1 MNRFPY
7 PTMRDHFDLRAYFVV
22 GPDDTKG
29 RPVTDVVAAALR
41 GGATFIQLRAKHADT
56 RDLTAMAEAIAAVIA
71 QAGKADT
78 VAFVIDDRVD
88 AAWQCRELGIKVD
101 GVRDLTAMAEAIA
114 AVIAQAGK
122 ADTVAFVIDD
132 RVDAAWQCRELGIK
146 VDGVHIG
153 QDDMAPGQARALL
166 GPDAIIGLSA
176 ETLPHI
182 EAANALPSG
191 TIDYI
196 GAGPLHYTATKPDAA
211 AVEADGTK
219 HALGIAGAQLL
230 CEASRYPVVVGGG
243 VHADDVPALAR
254 TAADGWFV
262 VSAIAAADDP
272 ERATRELVQAWT
284 AVRGAARHGVAASA
298 ASHPQS
304 DVAAPLQCGAA
315 MFDVEQPHGL
325 PPVLTVAGSD
335 SSGGAGIQADLKTML
350 ANGVFG
356 MSAIT
361 SLTAQNTTG
370 VRAVQNADPSILAD
384 QIDAV
389 FEDIP
394 PMAVKIG
401 MVSSA
406 ALIETIADRLTAHQA
421 RNIVLDPVMVA
432 TSGAKLID
440 DDAVAALTT
449 RLFPLATVIT
459 PNMPETEA
467 LLAQAMQERTSEDDT
482 ESARLLSEGIRTE
495 ADMETAG
502 RTITPNMPETEALL
516 AQAMQERTSED
527 DTESARL
534 LSEGIRTEADMET
547 AGRTLAK
554 HFGCAVLVKGGHGIK
569 DANDVLVE
577 PDGTATWFTSPRIDN
592 PNTHGTGCTLS
603 SAIASHLALGET
615 LPQAVR
621 SAKEYLTGAL
631 AEQLDLG
638 HGAGPMDHA
647 WRWR

>member
-7 PTMRDHFDLRAYFVV
+7 PTMRERFDLRAYFVV

-41 GGATFIQLRAKHADT
+41 GGATFVQLRAKHADA
-56 RDLTAMAEAIAAVIA
+56 RELTDMARAIANVIDS
-71 QAGKADT
+71 AGKADT
-78 VAFVIDDRVD
+78 VAFVIDDRTDV
-88 AAWQCRELGIKVD
+88 AWQCRH
-101 GVRDLTAMAEAIA
+101 
-114 AVIAQAGK
+114 
-122 ADTVAFVIDD
+122 
-132 RVDAAWQCRELGIK
+132 LGIK

-153 QDDMAPGQARALL
+153 QDDMMPEQTRAML

-176 ETLPHI
+176 ETLQHI
-182 EAANALPSG
+182 ATANALPDG
-191 TIDYI
+191 VIDYI
-196 GAGPLHYTATKPDAA
+196 GAGPLHYTATKPEAA

-219 HALGIAGAQLL
+219 HALGIAGAQSL
-230 CEASRYPVVVGGG
+230 CDASRYPVVVGGG
-243 VHADDVPALAR
+243 VHTDDIPALAR
-254 TAADGWFV
+254 TTAAGWFV

-272 ERATRELVQAWT
+272 ESATRQLISAW
-284 AVRGAARHGVAASA
+284 AAIRGEQRHGYAAA
-298 ASHPQS
+298 GI
-304 DVAAPLQCGAA
+304 AAPTASSSISFLPHWRTK
-315 MFDVEQPHGL
+315 QPHGL

-335 SSGGAGIQADLKTML
+335 SSGGAGIQADLKTMM

-370 VRAVQNADPSILAD
+370 VRDVQNAEPRVLAE

-406 ALIETIADRLTAHQA
+406 DLIETIAERLSAHQA

-440 DDAVAALTT
+440 DDAVVALTSK
-449 RLFPLATVIT
+449 LFPLATVIT

-467 LLAQAMQERTSEDDT
+467 LLEQALQERSSANDDPA
-482 ESARLLSEGIRTE
+482 ARLLSEGIRAE
-495 ADMETAG
+495 ADMETA
-502 RTITPNMPETEALL
+502 A
-516 AQAMQERTSED
+516 
-527 DTESARL
+527 
-534 LSEGIRTEADMET
+534 
-547 AGRTLAK
+547 RTLAE
-554 HFGCAVLVKGGHGIK
+554 HFGCAVLVKGGHGVK

-615 LPQAVR
+615 MPQAVR
-621 SAKEYLTGAL
+621 SAKDYLTGAL

-638 HGAGPMDHA
+638 HGSGPMDHA

>member
-7 PTMRDHFDLRAYFVV
+7 PTMRECFDLRAYFVV

-41 GGATFIQLRAKHADT
+41 GGATFVQLRAKHADA

-78 VAFVIDDRVD
+78 VAFVIDDRADV
-88 AAWQCRELGIKVD
+88 AWQCRQLGIK
-101 GVRDLTAMAEAIA
+101 I
-114 AVIAQAGK
+114 
-122 ADTVAFVIDD
+122 
-132 RVDAAWQCRELGIK
+132 
-146 VDGVHIG
+146 DGVHIG
-153 QDDMAPGQARALL
+153 QDDMMPEQARAML

-176 ETLPHI
+176 ETLQHI
-182 EAANALPSG
+182 ATANALPDG
-191 TIDYI
+191 VVDYI
-196 GAGPLHYTATKPDAA
+196 GAGPLHYTATKPEAA

-219 HALGIAGAQLL
+219 HALGIAGAQSL
-230 CEASRYPVVVGGG
+230 CDASRYPVVVGGG
-243 VHADDVPALAR
+243 VHTDDIPALAR
-254 TAADGWFV
+254 TTAAGWFV

-272 ERATRELVQAWT
+272 ESATRQLISAWT
-284 AVRGAARHGVAASA
+284 AIRGEQRHGYAAA
-298 ASHPQS
+298 GI
-304 DVAAPLQCGAA
+304 AAPTASSSIPFLPHWRTK
-315 MFDVEQPHGL
+315 QPHGL

-335 SSGGAGIQADLKTML
+335 SSGGAGIQADLKTMM

-370 VRAVQNADPSILAD
+370 VRAVQNADPAILAD

-467 LLAQAMQERTSEDDT
+467 LLAQTMQERTSEDDT
-482 ESARLLSEGIRTE
+482 ESTRLLSEGIRTE
-495 ADMETAG
+495 ADMETA
-502 RTITPNMPETEALL
+502 A
-516 AQAMQERTSED
+516 
-527 DTESARL
+527 
-534 LSEGIRTEADMET
+534 
-547 AGRTLAK
+547 RTLAE

-577 PDGTATWFTSPRIDN
+577 PDGTVTWFTSPRIDN

-621 SAKEYLTGAL
+621 SAKDYLTGAL

-638 HGAGPMDHA
+638 HGSGPMDHA

>member
-7 PTMRDHFDLRAYFVV
+7 PTMRDRFDLRAYFVV

-29 RPVTDVVAAALR
+29 RPVADVVAAALR
-41 GGATFIQLRAKHADT
+41 GGATFIQLRAKHAD
-56 RDLTAMAEAIAAVIA
+56 A
-71 QAGKADT
+71 
-78 VAFVIDDRVD
+78 
-88 AAWQCRELGIKVD
+88 RE
-101 GVRDLTAMAEAIA
+101 LTAMAEAIA

-153 QDDMAPGQARALL
+153 QDDMAPEQARALI

-254 TAADGWFV
+254 TAAAGWFV

-272 ERATRELVQAWT
+272 ERAARELVQAWI
-284 AVRGAARHGVAASA
+284 AVRGDARHGVAASA

-304 DVAAPLQCGAA
+304 DVAAPPQCGAA
-315 MFDVEQPHGL
+315 MFDVKQPHGL

-350 ANGVFG
+350 SNGVFG

-370 VRAVQNADPSILAD
+370 VRAVQNADPAILAD

-421 RNIVLDPVMVA
+421 QNIVLDPVMVA

-502 RTITPNMPETEALL
+502 RT
-516 AQAMQERTSED
+516 
-527 DTESARL
+527 
-534 LSEGIRTEADMET
+534 
-547 AGRTLAK
+547 LAK

-577 PDGTATWFTSPRIDN
+577 PDGTVTWFTSPRIDN

>member
-1 MNRFPY
+1 MNRSPY
-7 PTMRDHFDLRAYFVV
+7 PTMRDRFDLRAYFVV

-29 RPVTDVVAAALR
+29 RPVADVVAAALR
-41 GGATFIQLRAKHADT
+41 GGATFIQLRAKHADA
-56 RDLTAMAEAIAAVIA
+56 RDLTAMAEAIADVIA

-88 AAWQCRELGIKVD
+88 V
-101 GVRDLTAMAEAIA
+101 
-114 AVIAQAGK
+114 
-122 ADTVAFVIDD
+122 
-132 RVDAAWQCRELGIK
+132 AWQCRELGIK

-502 RTITPNMPETEALL
+502 RT
-516 AQAMQERTSED
+516 
-527 DTESARL
+527 
-534 LSEGIRTEADMET
+534 
-547 AGRTLAK
+547 LAK

-577 PDGTATWFTSPRIDN
+577 PDGTVTWFTSPRIDN

>member
-7 PTMRDHFDLRAYFVV
+7 PTMRECFDLRAYFVV

-41 GGATFIQLRAKHADT
+41 GGATFVQLRAKHADA
-56 RDLTAMAEAIAAVIA
+56 RELTDMARAIANVIDS
-71 QAGKADT
+71 AGKADT
-78 VAFVIDDRVD
+78 VAFVIDDRTDV
-88 AAWQCRELGIKVD
+88 AWQCRQLGIK
-101 GVRDLTAMAEAIA
+101 I
-114 AVIAQAGK
+114 
-122 ADTVAFVIDD
+122 
-132 RVDAAWQCRELGIK
+132 
-146 VDGVHIG
+146 DGVHIG
-153 QDDMAPGQARALL
+153 QDDMMPEQARAML

-176 ETLPHI
+176 ETLQHI
-182 EAANALPSG
+182 ATANALSDG
-191 TIDYI
+191 VVDYI
-196 GAGPLHYTATKPDAA
+196 GAGPLHYTATKPEAA

-219 HALGIAGAQLL
+219 HALGIAGAQSL
-230 CEASRYPVVVGGG
+230 CDASRYPVVVGGG
-243 VHADDVPALAR
+243 VHTDDIPALAR
-254 TAADGWFV
+254 TTAAGWFV

-272 ERATRELVQAWT
+272 ESATRQLISAWT
-284 AVRGAARHGVAASA
+284 AIRGEQRHGYAAA
-298 ASHPQS
+298 GI
-304 DVAAPLQCGAA
+304 AAPTASSSIPFLPHWRTK
-315 MFDVEQPHGL
+315 QPHGL

-335 SSGGAGIQADLKTML
+335 SSGGAGIQADLKTMM

-370 VRAVQNADPSILAD
+370 VCDVQNAEPRVLAE
-384 QIDAV
+384 QVDAV

-406 ALIETIADRLTAHQA
+406 DLIETIAERLSAHQA

-440 DDAVAALTT
+440 DDAVAALTSK
-449 RLFPLATVIT
+449 LFPLATVIT

-467 LLAQAMQERTSEDDT
+467 LLEQALQERSSADDAPA
-482 ESARLLSEGIRTE
+482 ARLLSAGIRTE
-495 ADMETAG
+495 ADME
-502 RTITPNMPETEALL
+502 M
-516 AQAMQERTSED
+516 
-527 DTESARL
+527 
-534 LSEGIRTEADMET
+534 
-547 AGRTLAK
+547 AGRTLAE
-554 HFGCAVLVKGGHGIK
+554 HFGCAVLVKGGHGVK

-621 SAKEYLTGAL
+621 SAKDYLTGAL

-638 HGAGPMDHA
+638 RGSGPMDHA

>member
-56 RDLTAMAEAIAAVIA
+56 
-71 QAGKADT
+71 
-78 VAFVIDDRVD
+78 
-88 AAWQCRELGIKVD
+88 
-101 GVRDLTAMAEAIA
+101 RDLTAMAEAIA

-502 RTITPNMPETEALL
+502 RT
-516 AQAMQERTSED
+516 
-527 DTESARL
+527 
-534 LSEGIRTEADMET
+534 
-547 AGRTLAK
+547 LAK

-577 PDGTATWFTSPRIDN
+577 PDGTVTWFTSPRIDN

-638 HGAGPMDHA
+638 HGAGLMDHA

>member
-7 PTMRDHFDLRAYFVV
+7 PTMRDRFDLRAYFVV

-29 RPVTDVVAAALR
+29 RPVADVVAAALR
-41 GGATFIQLRAKHADT
+41 GGATFIQLRAKHAD
-56 RDLTAMAEAIAAVIA
+56 A
-71 QAGKADT
+71 
-78 VAFVIDDRVD
+78 
-88 AAWQCRELGIKVD
+88 
-101 GVRDLTAMAEAIA
+101 RDLTAMAEAIA

-153 QDDMAPGQARALL
+153 QDDMAPEQARALL

-191 TIDYI
+191 AIDYI

-272 ERATRELVQAWT
+272 ERATRELLQAWI
-284 AVRGAARHGVAASA
+284 AVRGDARHGVAASA
-298 ASHPQS
+298 ASHLQS
-304 DVAAPLQCGAA
+304 DAAAPPQCGAA
-315 MFDVEQPHGL
+315 MFDVKQPHGL

-467 LLAQAMQERTSEDDT
+467 LLEQALQERSSANDDPA
-482 ESARLLSEGIRTE
+482 ARLLSEGIRAE
-495 ADMETAG
+495 ADMETA
-502 RTITPNMPETEALL
+502 A
-516 AQAMQERTSED
+516 
-527 DTESARL
+527 
-534 LSEGIRTEADMET
+534 
-547 AGRTLAK
+547 RTLAE
-554 HFGCAVLVKGGHGIK
+554 HFGCAVLVKGGHGVK

-621 SAKEYLTGAL
+621 SAKDYLTGAL

-638 HGAGPMDHA
+638 HGSGPMDHA
-647 WRWR
+647 WRWH

>member
-7 PTMRDHFDLRAYFVV
+7 PTMRECFDLRAYFVV

-41 GGATFIQLRAKHADT
+41 GGATFVQLRAKHADA
-56 RDLTAMAEAIAAVIA
+56 RELTDMARAIANVIDS
-71 QAGKADT
+71 AGKADT
-78 VAFVIDDRVD
+78 VAFVIDDRTDV
-88 AAWQCRELGIKVD
+88 AWQCRQLGIK
-101 GVRDLTAMAEAIA
+101 I
-114 AVIAQAGK
+114 
-122 ADTVAFVIDD
+122 
-132 RVDAAWQCRELGIK
+132 
-146 VDGVHIG
+146 DGVHIG
-153 QDDMAPGQARALL
+153 QDDMMPEQARAML

-176 ETLPHI
+176 ETLQHI
-182 EAANALPSG
+182 ATANALPDG
-191 TIDYI
+191 VVDYI
-196 GAGPLHYTATKPDAA
+196 GAGPLHYTATKPEAA

-219 HALGIAGAQLL
+219 HALGIAGAQSL
-230 CEASRYPVVVGGG
+230 CDASRYPVVVGGG
-243 VHADDVPALAR
+243 VHTDDIPALAR
-254 TAADGWFV
+254 TTAAGWFV

-272 ERATRELVQAWT
+272 ESATRQLISAWT
-284 AVRGAARHGVAASA
+284 AIRGEQRHGYAAA
-298 ASHPQS
+298 GI
-304 DVAAPLQCGAA
+304 AAPTVSSSIPFLPHWRTK
-315 MFDVEQPHGL
+315 QPHGL

-335 SSGGAGIQADLKTML
+335 SSGGAGIQADLKTMM

-370 VRAVQNADPSILAD
+370 VRDVQNAEPRVLAE
-384 QIDAV
+384 QVDAV

-406 ALIETIADRLTAHQA
+406 DLIETIAERLSAHQA

-440 DDAVAALTT
+440 DDAVAALTSK
-449 RLFPLATVIT
+449 LFPLATVIT

-467 LLAQAMQERTSEDDT
+467 LLEQALQECSSADDAPA
-482 ESARLLSEGIRTE
+482 ARLLSAGIRTE
-495 ADMETAG
+495 ADME
-502 RTITPNMPETEALL
+502 M
-516 AQAMQERTSED
+516 
-527 DTESARL
+527 
-534 LSEGIRTEADMET
+534 
-547 AGRTLAK
+547 AGRTLAE
-554 HFGCAVLVKGGHGIK
+554 HFGCAVLVKGGHGVK

-621 SAKEYLTGAL
+621 SAKDYLTGAL

-638 HGAGPMDHA
+638 RGSGPMDHA

>member
-1 MNRFPY
+1 MNRSPY
-7 PTMRDHFDLRAYFVV
+7 PTMRDRFDLRAYFVV

-29 RPVTDVVAAALR
+29 RPVADVVATALR
-41 GGATFIQLRAKHADT
+41 GGATFIQLRAKHAD
-56 RDLTAMAEAIAAVIA
+56 A
-71 QAGKADT
+71 
-78 VAFVIDDRVD
+78 
-88 AAWQCRELGIKVD
+88 
-101 GVRDLTAMAEAIA
+101 RDLTAMAEAIA

-315 MFDVEQPHGL
+315 MFDVKQPHGL

-335 SSGGAGIQADLKTML
+335 SSGGAGIQADLKTMM

-370 VRAVQNADPSILAD
+370 VRAVQNADPAILAD

-401 MVSSA
+401 MVSSV

-502 RTITPNMPETEALL
+502 RT
-516 AQAMQERTSED
+516 
-527 DTESARL
+527 
-534 LSEGIRTEADMET
+534 
-547 AGRTLAK
+547 LAK

-577 PDGTATWFTSPRIDN
+577 PDGTATWFASPRIDN

>member
-7 PTMRDHFDLRAYFVV
+7 PTMRECFDLRAYFVV

-41 GGATFIQLRAKHADT
+41 GGATFVQLRAKHADA
-56 RDLTAMAEAIAAVIA
+56 RELTDMARAIANVIDS
-71 QAGKADT
+71 AGKADT
-78 VAFVIDDRVD
+78 VAFVIDDRTDV
-88 AAWQCRELGIKVD
+88 AWQCRQLGIK
-101 GVRDLTAMAEAIA
+101 I
-114 AVIAQAGK
+114 
-122 ADTVAFVIDD
+122 
-132 RVDAAWQCRELGIK
+132 
-146 VDGVHIG
+146 DGVHIG
-153 QDDMAPGQARALL
+153 QDDMMPEQARAML

-176 ETLPHI
+176 ETLQHI
-182 EAANALPSG
+182 ATANALPDG
-191 TIDYI
+191 VVDYI
-196 GAGPLHYTATKPDAA
+196 GAGPLHYTATKPEAA

-219 HALGIAGAQLL
+219 HALGIAGAQSL
-230 CEASRYPVVVGGG
+230 CDASRYPVVVGGG
-243 VHADDVPALAR
+243 VHTDDIPALAR
-254 TAADGWFV
+254 TTAAGWFV

-272 ERATRELVQAWT
+272 ESATRQLISAWT
-284 AVRGAARHGVAASA
+284 AIRGEQRHGYAAA
-298 ASHPQS
+298 GI
-304 DVAAPLQCGAA
+304 AAPTASSSIPFLPHWRTK
-315 MFDVEQPHGL
+315 QPHGL

-335 SSGGAGIQADLKTML
+335 SSGGAGIQADLKTMM

-370 VRAVQNADPSILAD
+370 VRAVQNADPAILAD

-401 MVSSA
+401 MVSSV

-449 RLFPLATVIT
+449 RLFPLATIIT

-467 LLAQAMQERTSEDDT
+467 LLAQTMQERTSEDDT
-482 ESARLLSEGIRTE
+482 ESTRLLSEGIRTE
-495 ADMETAG
+495 ADMETA
-502 RTITPNMPETEALL
+502 A
-516 AQAMQERTSED
+516 
-527 DTESARL
+527 
-534 LSEGIRTEADMET
+534 
-547 AGRTLAK
+547 RTLAE

-577 PDGTATWFTSPRIDN
+577 PDGTVTWFTSPRIDN

-621 SAKEYLTGAL
+621 SAKDYLTGAL

-638 HGAGPMDHA
+638 HGSGPMDHA

>member
-7 PTMRDHFDLRAYFVV
+7 PTMRECFDLRAYFVV

-41 GGATFIQLRAKHADT
+41 GGATFVQLRAKHADA
-56 RDLTAMAEAIAAVIA
+56 RELTDMARAIANVIDS
-71 QAGKADT
+71 AGKADT
-78 VAFVIDDRVD
+78 VAFVIDDRTDV
-88 AAWQCRELGIKVD
+88 AWQCRQLGIK
-101 GVRDLTAMAEAIA
+101 I
-114 AVIAQAGK
+114 
-122 ADTVAFVIDD
+122 
-132 RVDAAWQCRELGIK
+132 
-146 VDGVHIG
+146 DGVHIG
-153 QDDMAPGQARALL
+153 QDDMMPEQARAML

-176 ETLPHI
+176 ETLQHI
-182 EAANALPSG
+182 ATANALPDG
-191 TIDYI
+191 VVDYI
-196 GAGPLHYTATKPDAA
+196 GAGPLHYTATKPEAA

-219 HALGIAGAQLL
+219 HALGIAGAQSL
-230 CEASRYPVVVGGG
+230 CDASRYPVVVGGG
-243 VHADDVPALAR
+243 VHTDDIPALAR
-254 TAADGWFV
+254 TTAAGWFV

-272 ERATRELVQAWT
+272 ESATRQLISAWT
-284 AVRGAARHGVAASA
+284 AIRGEQRHGYAAA
-298 ASHPQS
+298 GI
-304 DVAAPLQCGAA
+304 AAPTASSSIPFLPHWRTK
-315 MFDVEQPHGL
+315 QPHGL

-335 SSGGAGIQADLKTML
+335 SSGGAGIQADLKTMM

-370 VRAVQNADPSILAD
+370 VRDVQNAEPRVLAE
-384 QIDAV
+384 QVDAV

-394 PMAVKIG
+394 PMAVKVG

-406 ALIETIADRLTAHQA
+406 DLIETIAERLSAHQA

-440 DDAVAALTT
+440 DDAVAALTSK
-449 RLFPLATVIT
+449 LFPLATVIT

-467 LLAQAMQERTSEDDT
+467 LLEQALQERSSADDAPA
-482 ESARLLSEGIRTE
+482 ARLLSAGTRTE
-495 ADMETAG
+495 ADME
-502 RTITPNMPETEALL
+502 M
-516 AQAMQERTSED
+516 
-527 DTESARL
+527 
-534 LSEGIRTEADMET
+534 
-547 AGRTLAK
+547 AGRTLAE
-554 HFGCAVLVKGGHGIK
+554 HFGCAVLVKGGHGVK

-615 LPQAVR
+615 MPQAVR
-621 SAKEYLTGAL
+621 SAKDYLTGAL

-638 HGAGPMDHA
+638 HGSGPMDHA

>member
-7 PTMRDHFDLRAYFVV
+7 PTMRDRFDLRAYFVV

-29 RPVTDVVAAALR
+29 RPVADVVAAALR
-41 GGATFIQLRAKHADT
+41 GGATFIQLRAKHADA
-56 RDLTAMAEAIAAVIA
+56 RDLTAMAES
-71 QAGKADT
+71 
-78 VAFVIDDRVD
+78 
-88 AAWQCRELGIKVD
+88 
-101 GVRDLTAMAEAIA
+101 IA

-153 QDDMAPGQARALL
+153 QDDMAPEQARALL
-166 GPDAIIGLSA
+166 GPDAVIGLSA

-254 TAADGWFV
+254 AAADGWFV

-315 MFDVEQPHGL
+315 MSDVKQPHGL

-370 VRAVQNADPSILAD
+370 VRAVQNADPEILAD

-421 RNIVLDPVMVA
+421 QNIVLDPVMVA

-502 RTITPNMPETEALL
+502 RT
-516 AQAMQERTSED
+516 
-527 DTESARL
+527 
-534 LSEGIRTEADMET
+534 
-547 AGRTLAK
+547 LAK

-577 PDGTATWFTSPRIDN
+577 PDGTAAWFTSPRIDN

-615 LPQAVR
+615 MPQAVR
-621 SAKEYLTGAL
+621 SAKDYLTGAL

-638 HGAGPMDHA
+638 HGSGPMDHA

>member
-7 PTMRDHFDLRAYFVV
+7 PTMRDRFDLRAYFVV

-29 RPVTDVVAAALR
+29 RPVADVVAAALR
-41 GGATFIQLRAKHADT
+41 GGATFIQLRAKHAD
-56 RDLTAMAEAIAAVIA
+56 A
-71 QAGKADT
+71 
-78 VAFVIDDRVD
+78 
-88 AAWQCRELGIKVD
+88 RE
-101 GVRDLTAMAEAIA
+101 LTAMAEAIA

-153 QDDMAPGQARALL
+153 QDDMAPEQARALL

-254 TAADGWFV
+254 TAAAGWFV

-272 ERATRELVQAWT
+272 ERATRELLQAWT
-284 AVRGAARHGVAASA
+284 AVRGDARHGVATSA

-304 DVAAPLQCGAA
+304 DVAAPPQCGAA
-315 MFDVEQPHGL
+315 MFDVKQPHGL

-335 SSGGAGIQADLKTML
+335 SSGGAGIQADLKTMM

-370 VRAVQNADPSILAD
+370 VRAVQNADPAILAD

-467 LLAQAMQERTSEDDT
+467 LLAQA
-482 ESARLLSEGIRTE
+482 LSEQTGADHVPDAGADDVAAASSALTDDATSHGIHTE
-495 ADMETAG
+495 EDMEA
-502 RTITPNMPETEALL
+502 
-516 AQAMQERTSED
+516 
-527 DTESARL
+527 
-534 LSEGIRTEADMET
+534 
-547 AGRTLAK
+547 AGRTLAE
-554 HFGCAVLVKGGHGIK
+554 HFRCAVLVKGGHGIK

-577 PDGTATWFTSPRIDN
+577 PDGTVTWFTSPRIDN

-621 SAKEYLTGAL
+621 SAKDYLTGAL

-638 HGAGPMDHA
+638 HGSGPMDHA

>member
-7 PTMRDHFDLRAYFVV
+7 PTMRDRFDLRAYFVV

-29 RPVTDVVAAALR
+29 RPVADVVAAALR
-41 GGATFIQLRAKHADT
+41 GGATFIQLRAKHAD
-56 RDLTAMAEAIAAVIA
+56 A
-71 QAGKADT
+71 
-78 VAFVIDDRVD
+78 
-88 AAWQCRELGIKVD
+88 RE
-101 GVRDLTAMAEAIA
+101 LTAMAEAIA

-153 QDDMAPGQARALL
+153 QDDMMPEQARALL

-182 EAANALPSG
+182 KTANALPDG

-272 ERATRELVQAWT
+272 ERATRELLQAWI
-284 AVRGAARHGVAASA
+284 AVRGDARHGVAASA
-298 ASHPQS
+298 ASHLQS
-304 DVAAPLQCGAA
+304 DAAAPPQCGAA
-315 MFDVEQPHGL
+315 MFDVKQPHGL

-467 LLAQAMQERTSEDDT
+467 LLEQALQERSSANDDPA
-482 ESARLLSEGIRTE
+482 ARLLSEGIRAE
-495 ADMETAG
+495 ADMETA
-502 RTITPNMPETEALL
+502 A
-516 AQAMQERTSED
+516 
-527 DTESARL
+527 
-534 LSEGIRTEADMET
+534 
-547 AGRTLAK
+547 RTLAE
-554 HFGCAVLVKGGHGIK
+554 HFGCAVLVKGGHGVK

-621 SAKEYLTGAL
+621 SAKDYLTGAL

-638 HGAGPMDHA
+638 HGSGPMDHA

>member
-7 PTMRDHFDLRAYFVV
+7 PTMRECFDLRAYFVV

-41 GGATFIQLRAKHADT
+41 GGATFVQLRAKHADA
-56 RDLTAMAEAIAAVIA
+56 RELTDMARAIANVIDS
-71 QAGKADT
+71 AGKADT
-78 VAFVIDDRVD
+78 VAFVIDDRADV
-88 AAWQCRELGIKVD
+88 AWQCRQLGIK
-101 GVRDLTAMAEAIA
+101 I
-114 AVIAQAGK
+114 
-122 ADTVAFVIDD
+122 
-132 RVDAAWQCRELGIK
+132 
-146 VDGVHIG
+146 DGVHIG
-153 QDDMAPGQARALL
+153 QDDMMPEQARAML

-176 ETLPHI
+176 ETLQHI
-182 EAANALPSG
+182 ATANALPDG
-191 TIDYI
+191 VVDYI
-196 GAGPLHYTATKPDAA
+196 GAGPLHYTATKPEAA

-219 HALGIAGAQLL
+219 HALGIAGAQSL
-230 CEASRYPVVVGGG
+230 CDASRYPVVVGGG
-243 VHADDVPALAR
+243 VHTDDIPALAR
-254 TAADGWFV
+254 TTAAGWFV

-272 ERATRELVQAWT
+272 ESATRQLISAW
-284 AVRGAARHGVAASA
+284 AAIRGEQRHGYAAA
-298 ASHPQS
+298 GI
-304 DVAAPLQCGAA
+304 AAPTASSSIPFLPHWRTK
-315 MFDVEQPHGL
+315 QPHGL

-335 SSGGAGIQADLKTML
+335 SSGGAGIQADLKTMM

-370 VRAVQNADPSILAD
+370 VRDVQNTEPRVLAE

-406 ALIETIADRLTAHQA
+406 DLIETIAERLSAHQA

-440 DDAVAALTT
+440 DDAVVALTSK
-449 RLFPLATVIT
+449 LFPLATVIT

-467 LLAQAMQERTSEDDT
+467 LLEQALQERSSANDDPA
-482 ESARLLSEGIRTE
+482 ARLLSEGIRAE
-495 ADMETAG
+495 ADMETA
-502 RTITPNMPETEALL
+502 A
-516 AQAMQERTSED
+516 
-527 DTESARL
+527 
-534 LSEGIRTEADMET
+534 
-547 AGRTLAK
+547 RTLAE
-554 HFGCAVLVKGGHGIK
+554 HFGCAVLVKGGHGVK

-577 PDGTATWFTSPRIDN
+577 PDGAVTWFTSPRIDN

-621 SAKEYLTGAL
+621 SAKDYLTGAL

>member
-1 MNRFPY
+1 MNRSPY
-7 PTMRDHFDLRAYFVV
+7 PTMRDRFDLRAYFVV
-22 GPDDTKG
+22 GPDDTEG
-29 RPVTDVVAAALR
+29 RPVADVVAAALR
-41 GGATFIQLRAKHADT
+41 GGATFIQLRAKHADA
-56 RDLTAMAEAIAAVIA
+56 RELTAMAEAIAAVIA

-78 VAFVIDDRVD
+78 VAFI
-88 AAWQCRELGIKVD
+88 
-101 GVRDLTAMAEAIA
+101 
-114 AVIAQAGK
+114 
-122 ADTVAFVIDD
+122 IDD

-182 EAANALPSG
+182 EAANALPSS

-243 VHADDVPALAR
+243 VHADDVPTLAR
-254 TAADGWFV
+254 TAAAGWFV

-370 VRAVQNADPSILAD
+370 VRAVQNADPSILSD

-440 DDAVAALTT
+440 DDAVAVLTT
-449 RLFPLATVIT
+449 RLFPLATV
-459 PNMPETEA
+459 
-467 LLAQAMQERTSEDDT
+467 
-482 ESARLLSEGIRTE
+482 
-495 ADMETAG
+495 
-502 RTITPNMPETEALL
+502 ITPNMPETEALL

>member
-1 MNRFPY
+1 M
-7 PTMRDHFDLRAYFVV
+7 
-22 GPDDTKG
+22 
-29 RPVTDVVAAALR
+29 
-41 GGATFIQLRAKHADT
+41 
-56 RDLTAMAEAIAAVIA
+56 
-71 QAGKADT
+71 
-78 VAFVIDDRVD
+78 
-88 AAWQCRELGIKVD
+88 
-101 GVRDLTAMAEAIA
+101 
-114 AVIAQAGK
+114 
-122 ADTVAFVIDD
+122 
-132 RVDAAWQCRELGIK
+132 
-146 VDGVHIG
+146 HIG

-304 DVAAPLQCGAA
+304 DVAAPPQCGAA
-315 MFDVEQPHGL
+315 MFDVKQPHGL

-370 VRAVQNADPSILAD
+370 VRAVQNADPAILAD

-401 MVSSA
+401 MVSSV

-502 RTITPNMPETEALL
+502 RT
-516 AQAMQERTSED
+516 
-527 DTESARL
+527 
-534 LSEGIRTEADMET
+534 
-547 AGRTLAK
+547 LAK

-577 PDGTATWFTSPRIDN
+577 PDGTATWFASPRIDN

>member
-1 MNRFPY
+1 MNRSPY
-7 PTMRDHFDLRAYFVV
+7 PTMRDRFDLRAYFVV

-29 RPVTDVVAAALR
+29 RPVADVVATALR
-41 GGATFIQLRAKHADT
+41 GGATFIQLRAKHAD
-56 RDLTAMAEAIAAVIA
+56 A
-71 QAGKADT
+71 
-78 VAFVIDDRVD
+78 
-88 AAWQCRELGIKVD
+88 
-101 GVRDLTAMAEAIA
+101 RDLTAMAEAIA

-166 GPDAIIGLSA
+166 GPDAVIGLSA

-304 DVAAPLQCGAA
+304 DVAAPPQCGAA

-502 RTITPNMPETEALL
+502 RT
-516 AQAMQERTSED
+516 
-527 DTESARL
+527 
-534 LSEGIRTEADMET
+534 
-547 AGRTLAK
+547 LAK

>member
-1 MNRFPY
+1 MNRSPY
-7 PTMRDHFDLRAYFVV
+7 PTMRDRFDLRAYFVV

-29 RPVTDVVAAALR
+29 RPVADVVAAALR
-41 GGATFIQLRAKHADT
+41 GGATFIQLRAKHADA

-88 AAWQCRELGIKVD
+88 V
-101 GVRDLTAMAEAIA
+101 
-114 AVIAQAGK
+114 
-122 ADTVAFVIDD
+122 
-132 RVDAAWQCRELGIK
+132 AWQCRELGIK

-153 QDDMAPGQARALL
+153 QDDMAPEQARALL

-243 VHADDVPALAR
+243 AHADDVPALAR

-502 RTITPNMPETEALL
+502 RT
-516 AQAMQERTSED
+516 
-527 DTESARL
+527 
-534 LSEGIRTEADMET
+534 
-547 AGRTLAK
+547 LAK

>member
-7 PTMRDHFDLRAYFVV
+7 PTMRDRFDLRAYFVV

-29 RPVTDVVAAALR
+29 RPVADVVAAALR
-41 GGATFIQLRAKHADT
+41 GGATFIQLRAKHAD
-56 RDLTAMAEAIAAVIA
+56 A
-71 QAGKADT
+71 
-78 VAFVIDDRVD
+78 
-88 AAWQCRELGIKVD
+88 
-101 GVRDLTAMAEAIA
+101 RDLTAMAEAIA

-153 QDDMAPGQARALL
+153 QDDMAPEQARALL

-176 ETLPHI
+176 EILPHI
-182 EAANALPSG
+182 KTANALPDG

-272 ERATRELVQAWT
+272 ERATRELLQAWI
-284 AVRGAARHGVAASA
+284 AVRGDARHGVAASA
-298 ASHPQS
+298 ASHLQS
-304 DVAAPLQCGAA
+304 DAAAPPQCGAA
-315 MFDVEQPHGL
+315 MFDVKQPHGL

-467 LLAQAMQERTSEDDT
+467 LLEQALQERSSANDDPA
-482 ESARLLSEGIRTE
+482 ARLLSEGIRAE
-495 ADMETAG
+495 ADMETA
-502 RTITPNMPETEALL
+502 A
-516 AQAMQERTSED
+516 
-527 DTESARL
+527 
-534 LSEGIRTEADMET
+534 
-547 AGRTLAK
+547 RTLAE
-554 HFGCAVLVKGGHGIK
+554 HFGCAVLVKGGHGVK

-621 SAKEYLTGAL
+621 SAKDYLTGAL

-638 HGAGPMDHA
+638 HGSGPMDHA
-647 WRWR
+647 WRWH

>member
-7 PTMRDHFDLRAYFVV
+7 PTMRECFDLRAYFVV

-41 GGATFIQLRAKHADT
+41 GGATFVQLRAKHADA
-56 RDLTAMAEAIAAVIA
+56 RELTDMARAIANVIDS
-71 QAGKADT
+71 AGKADT
-78 VAFVIDDRVD
+78 VAFVIDDRTDV
-88 AAWQCRELGIKVD
+88 AWQCRH
-101 GVRDLTAMAEAIA
+101 
-114 AVIAQAGK
+114 
-122 ADTVAFVIDD
+122 
-132 RVDAAWQCRELGIK
+132 LGIK

-153 QDDMAPGQARALL
+153 QDDMMPEQTRAML

-176 ETLPHI
+176 ETLQHI
-182 EAANALPSG
+182 ATANALPDG
-191 TIDYI
+191 VIDYI
-196 GAGPLHYTATKPDAA
+196 GAGPLHYTATKPEAA

-219 HALGIAGAQLL
+219 HALGIAGAQSL
-230 CEASRYPVVVGGG
+230 CDASRYPVVVGGG
-243 VHADDVPALAR
+243 VHTDDIPALAR
-254 TAADGWFV
+254 TTAAGWFV

-272 ERATRELVQAWT
+272 ESATRQLISVWA
-284 AVRGAARHGVAASA
+284 AIRGEQRHGYAAA
-298 ASHPQS
+298 GI
-304 DVAAPLQCGAA
+304 AAPTASSSIPFLPHWRTK
-315 MFDVEQPHGL
+315 QPHGL

-335 SSGGAGIQADLKTML
+335 SSGGAGIQADLKTMM

-370 VRAVQNADPSILAD
+370 VRAVQNADPAILAD

-440 DDAVAALTT
+440 DDAVVALTSK
-449 RLFPLATVIT
+449 LFPLATVIT

-467 LLAQAMQERTSEDDT
+467 LLEQALQERSSANDDPA
-482 ESARLLSEGIRTE
+482 ARLLSEGIRAE
-495 ADMETAG
+495 ADMETA
-502 RTITPNMPETEALL
+502 A
-516 AQAMQERTSED
+516 
-527 DTESARL
+527 
-534 LSEGIRTEADMET
+534 
-547 AGRTLAK
+547 RTLAE
-554 HFGCAVLVKGGHGIK
+554 HFGCAVLVKGGHGVK

-603 SAIASHLALGET
+603 SAIASYLALGET

-621 SAKEYLTGAL
+621 SAKDYLTGAL
-631 AEQLDLG
+631 TEQLDLG
-638 HGAGPMDHA
+638 HGSGPMDHA

>member
-7 PTMRDHFDLRAYFVV
+7 PTMRDRFDLRAYFVV

-29 RPVTDVVAAALR
+29 RPVADVVAAALR
-41 GGATFIQLRAKHADT
+41 GGATFIQLRAKHAD
-56 RDLTAMAEAIAAVIA
+56 A
-71 QAGKADT
+71 
-78 VAFVIDDRVD
+78 
-88 AAWQCRELGIKVD
+88 RE
-101 GVRDLTAMAEAIA
+101 LTAMAEAIA

-153 QDDMAPGQARALL
+153 QDDMAPEQARALL

-254 TAADGWFV
+254 TAAAGWFV

-272 ERATRELVQAWT
+272 ERATRELLQAWT
-284 AVRGAARHGVAASA
+284 AVRGDTRHGVATSA

-304 DVAAPLQCGAA
+304 DVAAPPQCGAA
-315 MFDVEQPHGL
+315 MFDVKQPHGL

-350 ANGVFG
+350 SNGVFG

-370 VRAVQNADPSILAD
+370 VRAVQNADPAILAD

-440 DDAVAALTT
+440 DDAVAALTSK
-449 RLFPLATVIT
+449 LFPLATVIT

-467 LLAQAMQERTSEDDT
+467 LLEQALQERSSANDAPA
-482 ESARLLSEGIRTE
+482 ARLLSEGIRAE
-495 ADMETAG
+495 ADMETA
-502 RTITPNMPETEALL
+502 A
-516 AQAMQERTSED
+516 
-527 DTESARL
+527 
-534 LSEGIRTEADMET
+534 
-547 AGRTLAK
+547 RTLAE
-554 HFGCAVLVKGGHGIK
+554 HFGCAVLVKGGHGVK

-577 PDGTATWFTSPRIDN
+577 PDGAVTWFTSPRIDN

>member
-7 PTMRDHFDLRAYFVV
+7 PTMRDRFDLRAYFVV

-29 RPVTDVVAAALR
+29 RPVADVVAAALR
-41 GGATFIQLRAKHADT
+41 GGATFIQLRAKHAD
-56 RDLTAMAEAIAAVIA
+56 A
-71 QAGKADT
+71 
-78 VAFVIDDRVD
+78 
-88 AAWQCRELGIKVD
+88 
-101 GVRDLTAMAEAIA
+101 RDLTAMAEAIA

-153 QDDMAPGQARALL
+153 QDDMMPEQARAML

-176 ETLPHI
+176 EILPHI
-182 EAANALPSG
+182 KTANALPDG

-196 GAGPLHYTATKPDAA
+196 GAGPLHYTATTPDAA

-272 ERATRELVQAWT
+272 ERATRELLQAWI
-284 AVRGAARHGVAASA
+284 AVRGDARHGVAASA
-298 ASHPQS
+298 ASHLQS
-304 DVAAPLQCGAA
+304 DAAAPPQCGAA
-315 MFDVEQPHGL
+315 MFDVKQPHGL

-370 VRAVQNADPSILAD
+370 VRAVQNADPAILAD

-467 LLAQAMQERTSEDDT
+467 LLAQVMQDRTSEDDT

-495 ADMETAG
+495 ADMETA
-502 RTITPNMPETEALL
+502 A
-516 AQAMQERTSED
+516 
-527 DTESARL
+527 
-534 LSEGIRTEADMET
+534 
-547 AGRTLAK
+547 RTLAE

-638 HGAGPMDHA
+638 HGAGPMDHT

>member
-7 PTMRDHFDLRAYFVV
+7 PTMRDRFDLRAYFVV

-29 RPVTDVVAAALR
+29 RPVTDVVAAALH
-41 GGATFIQLRAKHADT
+41 GGATFIQLRAKHAD
-56 RDLTAMAEAIAAVIA
+56 A
-71 QAGKADT
+71 
-78 VAFVIDDRVD
+78 
-88 AAWQCRELGIKVD
+88 
-101 GVRDLTAMAEAIA
+101 RDLTAMAEAIA

-153 QDDMAPGQARALL
+153 QDDMAPEQARALL

-176 ETLPHI
+176 EILPHI
-182 EAANALPSG
+182 KTANALPDG

-196 GAGPLHYTATKPDAA
+196 GAGPLHYTATKPEAA

-219 HALGIAGAQLL
+219 HALGIAGAQSL
-230 CEASRYPVVVGGG
+230 CDASRYPVVVGGG
-243 VHADDVPALAR
+243 VHTDDIPALAR
-254 TAADGWFV
+254 TTAAGWFV

-272 ERATRELVQAWT
+272 ESATRQLISAW
-284 AVRGAARHGVAASA
+284 AAIRGEQRHGYAAA
-298 ASHPQS
+298 GI
-304 DVAAPLQCGAA
+304 AAPTASSSISFLPHWRTK
-315 MFDVEQPHGL
+315 QPHGL

-335 SSGGAGIQADLKTML
+335 SSGGAGIQADLKTMM

-370 VRAVQNADPSILAD
+370 VRDVQNAEPRVLAE

-406 ALIETIADRLTAHQA
+406 DLIETIAERLSAHQA

-440 DDAVAALTT
+440 DDAVVALTSK
-449 RLFPLATVIT
+449 LFPLATVIT

-467 LLAQAMQERTSEDDT
+467 LLEQALQERSSANDDPA
-482 ESARLLSEGIRTE
+482 ARLLSEGIRAE
-495 ADMETAG
+495 ADMETA
-502 RTITPNMPETEALL
+502 A
-516 AQAMQERTSED
+516 
-527 DTESARL
+527 
-534 LSEGIRTEADMET
+534 
-547 AGRTLAK
+547 RTLAE
-554 HFGCAVLVKGGHGIK
+554 HFGCAVLVKGGHGVK

-615 LPQAVR
+615 MPQAVR
-621 SAKEYLTGAL
+621 SAKDYLTGAL

-638 HGAGPMDHA
+638 HGSGPMDHA

>member
-7 PTMRDHFDLRAYFVV
+7 PTMRDRFDLRAYFVV

-29 RPVTDVVAAALR
+29 RPVADVVAAALR
-41 GGATFIQLRAKHADT
+41 GGATFIQLRAKHAD
-56 RDLTAMAEAIAAVIA
+56 A
-71 QAGKADT
+71 
-78 VAFVIDDRVD
+78 
-88 AAWQCRELGIKVD
+88 RE
-101 GVRDLTAMAEAIA
+101 LTAMAEAIA

-153 QDDMAPGQARALL
+153 QDDMAPEQARALL
-166 GPDAIIGLSA
+166 GPGAIIGLSA

-182 EAANALPSG
+182 KAANALSDG

-254 TAADGWFV
+254 TAAAGWFV

-272 ERATRELVQAWT
+272 ERATRELLQAWT
-284 AVRGAARHGVAASA
+284 AVRGDARHGVAASA
-298 ASHPQS
+298 ASHLQS
-304 DVAAPLQCGAA
+304 DAAAPPQCGAA
-315 MFDVEQPHGL
+315 MFDVKQPHGL

-440 DDAVAALTT
+440 DDAVAALTSK
-449 RLFPLATVIT
+449 LFPLATVIT

-467 LLAQAMQERTSEDDT
+467 LLAQTMQERTSEDDT
-482 ESARLLSEGIRTE
+482 ESTRLLSEGIRTE
-495 ADMETAG
+495 ADMETA
-502 RTITPNMPETEALL
+502 A
-516 AQAMQERTSED
+516 
-527 DTESARL
+527 
-534 LSEGIRTEADMET
+534 
-547 AGRTLAK
+547 RTLAE

-577 PDGTATWFTSPRIDN
+577 PDGTVTWFTSPRIDN

-621 SAKEYLTGAL
+621 SAKDYLTGAL

-638 HGAGPMDHA
+638 HGSGPMDHA

>member
-7 PTMRDHFDLRAYFVV
+7 PTMRDRFDLRAYFVV

-29 RPVTDVVAAALR
+29 RPVADVVAAALR
-41 GGATFIQLRAKHADT
+41 GGATFIQLRAKHAD
-56 RDLTAMAEAIAAVIA
+56 A
-71 QAGKADT
+71 
-78 VAFVIDDRVD
+78 
-88 AAWQCRELGIKVD
+88 RE
-101 GVRDLTAMAEAIA
+101 LTAMAEAIA

-153 QDDMAPGQARALL
+153 QDDMAPEQARALL
-166 GPDAIIGLSA
+166 GPDAVIGLSA

-182 EAANALPSG
+182 EAANALSSG
-191 TIDYI
+191 AIDYI

-254 TAADGWFV
+254 TAAAGWFV

-272 ERATRELVQAWT
+272 ERATRELLQAWT
-284 AVRGAARHGVAASA
+284 AVRGDARHGVATSA

-315 MFDVEQPHGL
+315 MFDAKQPHGL

-370 VRAVQNADPSILAD
+370 VRAVQNADPAILAD

-394 PMAVKIG
+394 PIAVKIG

-495 ADMETAG
+495 A
-502 RTITPNMPETEALL
+502 N
-516 AQAMQERTSED
+516 
-527 DTESARL
+527 
-534 LSEGIRTEADMET
+534 MET
-547 AGRTLAK
+547 AGRTLAG

-577 PDGTATWFTSPRIDN
+577 PDGTVTWFTSPRIDN

-603 SAIASHLALGET
+603 SAIASHLALGEM

>member
-1 MNRFPY
+1 MNRSPY
-7 PTMRDHFDLRAYFVV
+7 PTMRDRFDLRAYFVV

-29 RPVTDVVAAALR
+29 RPVADVVATALR
-41 GGATFIQLRAKHADT
+41 GGATFIQLRAKHAD
-56 RDLTAMAEAIAAVIA
+56 A
-71 QAGKADT
+71 
-78 VAFVIDDRVD
+78 
-88 AAWQCRELGIKVD
+88 
-101 GVRDLTAMAEAIA
+101 RDLTAMAEAIA

-370 VRAVQNADPSILAD
+370 VRAVQNADPAILAD

-449 RLFPLATVIT
+449 RLFPLTTVIT

-467 LLAQAMQERTSEDDT
+467 LLAQTMQERTSEDDT
-482 ESARLLSEGIRTE
+482 ESTRLLSEGIRTE
-495 ADMETAG
+495 ADMETA
-502 RTITPNMPETEALL
+502 A
-516 AQAMQERTSED
+516 
-527 DTESARL
+527 
-534 LSEGIRTEADMET
+534 
-547 AGRTLAK
+547 RTLAE

-577 PDGTATWFTSPRIDN
+577 PDGTVTWFTSPRIDN

-615 LPQAVR
+615 MPQAVR

>member
-1 MNRFPY
+1 MNRSPY
-7 PTMRDHFDLRAYFVV
+7 PTMRDRFDLRAYFVV

-29 RPVTDVVAAALR
+29 RPVADVVATALR
-41 GGATFIQLRAKHADT
+41 GGATFIQLRAKHADA
-56 RDLTAMAEAIAAVIA
+56 RDLTA
-71 QAGKADT
+71 T
-78 VAFVIDDRVD
+78 
-88 AAWQCRELGIKVD
+88 
-101 GVRDLTAMAEAIA
+101 AEAIA

-182 EAANALPSG
+182 KAANALSDG

-254 TAADGWFV
+254 TAAAGWFV

-272 ERATRELVQAWT
+272 ERATRELLQAWT
-284 AVRGAARHGVAASA
+284 AVRGDARHGVATSA

-304 DVAAPLQCGAA
+304 DVAAHPHCDTA
-315 MFDVEQPHGL
+315 MFNVKQPHGL

-370 VRAVQNADPSILAD
+370 VRAVQNADPAILAD

-449 RLFPLATVIT
+449 RLFPLTTVIT

-467 LLAQAMQERTSEDDT
+467 LLAQTMQERTSEDDT
-482 ESARLLSEGIRTE
+482 ESTRLLSEGIRTE
-495 ADMETAG
+495 ADMETA
-502 RTITPNMPETEALL
+502 A
-516 AQAMQERTSED
+516 
-527 DTESARL
+527 
-534 LSEGIRTEADMET
+534 
-547 AGRTLAK
+547 RTLAE

-577 PDGTATWFTSPRIDN
+577 PDGTVTWFTSPRIDN

-615 LPQAVR
+615 MPQAVR

>member
-7 PTMRDHFDLRAYFVV
+7 PTMRECFDLRAYFVV

-41 GGATFIQLRAKHADT
+41 GGATFVQLRAKHADA
-56 RDLTAMAEAIAAVIA
+56 RELTDMARAIANVIDS
-71 QAGKADT
+71 AGKADT
-78 VAFVIDDRVD
+78 VAFVIDDRADV
-88 AAWQCRELGIKVD
+88 AWQCRQLGIK
-101 GVRDLTAMAEAIA
+101 I
-114 AVIAQAGK
+114 
-122 ADTVAFVIDD
+122 
-132 RVDAAWQCRELGIK
+132 
-146 VDGVHIG
+146 DGVHIG
-153 QDDMAPGQARALL
+153 QDDMMPEQARAML

-176 ETLPHI
+176 ETLQHI
-182 EAANALPSG
+182 ATANALPDG
-191 TIDYI
+191 VVDYI
-196 GAGPLHYTATKPDAA
+196 GAGPLHYTATKPEAA

-219 HALGIAGAQLL
+219 HALGIAGAQSL
-230 CEASRYPVVVGGG
+230 CDASRYPVVVGGG
-243 VHADDVPALAR
+243 VHTDDIPALAR
-254 TAADGWFV
+254 TTAAGWFV

-272 ERATRELVQAWT
+272 ESATRQLISAWT
-284 AVRGAARHGVAASA
+284 AIRGEQRHGYAAA
-298 ASHPQS
+298 GI
-304 DVAAPLQCGAA
+304 AAPTASSSIPFLPHWRTK
-315 MFDVEQPHGL
+315 QPHGL

-335 SSGGAGIQADLKTML
+335 SSGGAGIQADLKTMM

-370 VRAVQNADPSILAD
+370 VRDVQNAEPHVLAE

-406 ALIETIADRLTAHQA
+406 DLIETIAERLSAHQA

-440 DDAVAALTT
+440 DDAVAALTSK
-449 RLFPLATVIT
+449 LFPLATVIT

-467 LLAQAMQERTSEDDT
+467 LLEQALQERSSADDAPA
-482 ESARLLSEGIRTE
+482 ARLLSAGIRTE
-495 ADMETAG
+495 ADME
-502 RTITPNMPETEALL
+502 M
-516 AQAMQERTSED
+516 
-527 DTESARL
+527 
-534 LSEGIRTEADMET
+534 
-547 AGRTLAK
+547 AGRTLAE
-554 HFGCAVLVKGGHGIK
+554 HFGCAVLVKGGHGVK

-621 SAKEYLTGAL
+621 SAKDYLTGAL

-638 HGAGPMDHA
+638 RGSGPMDHA

>member
-7 PTMRDHFDLRAYFVV
+7 PTMRDRFDLRAYFVV

-29 RPVTDVVAAALR
+29 RPVADVVAAALR
-41 GGATFIQLRAKHADT
+41 GGATFIQLRAKHAD
-56 RDLTAMAEAIAAVIA
+56 A
-71 QAGKADT
+71 
-78 VAFVIDDRVD
+78 
-88 AAWQCRELGIKVD
+88 
-101 GVRDLTAMAEAIA
+101 RDLTAMAEAIA

-153 QDDMAPGQARALL
+153 QDDMMPEQARALL

-176 ETLPHI
+176 EILPHI
-182 EAANALPSG
+182 KTANALPDG

-272 ERATRELVQAWT
+272 ERATRELLQAWI
-284 AVRGAARHGVAASA
+284 AVRGDARHGVAASV
-298 ASHPQS
+298 ASHLQS
-304 DVAAPLQCGAA
+304 DATAPPQCGAA
-315 MFDVEQPHGL
+315 MFDVKQPHGL

-361 SLTAQNTTG
+361 SLTAQNTTE

-467 LLAQAMQERTSEDDT
+467 LLEQALQERSSANDAPA
-482 ESARLLSEGIRTE
+482 ARLLSEGIRAE
-495 ADMETAG
+495 ADMETA
-502 RTITPNMPETEALL
+502 A
-516 AQAMQERTSED
+516 
-527 DTESARL
+527 
-534 LSEGIRTEADMET
+534 
-547 AGRTLAK
+547 RTLAE
-554 HFGCAVLVKGGHGIK
+554 HFGCAVLVKGGHGVK

-621 SAKEYLTGAL
+621 SAKDYLTGAL

-638 HGAGPMDHA
+638 HGSGPMDHA
-647 WRWR
+647 WHWH

>member
-7 PTMRDHFDLRAYFVV
+7 PTMRECFDLRAYFVV

-41 GGATFIQLRAKHADT
+41 GGATFVQLRAKHADA
-56 RDLTAMAEAIAAVIA
+56 RELTDMARAIANVIDS
-71 QAGKADT
+71 AGKADT
-78 VAFVIDDRVD
+78 VAFVIDDRTDV
-88 AAWQCRELGIKVD
+88 AWQCRQLGIK
-101 GVRDLTAMAEAIA
+101 I
-114 AVIAQAGK
+114 
-122 ADTVAFVIDD
+122 
-132 RVDAAWQCRELGIK
+132 
-146 VDGVHIG
+146 DGVHIG
-153 QDDMAPGQARALL
+153 QDDMMPEQARAML

-176 ETLPHI
+176 ETLQHI
-182 EAANALPSG
+182 ATANALPDG
-191 TIDYI
+191 VVDYI
-196 GAGPLHYTATKPDAA
+196 GAGPLHYTATKPEAA

-219 HALGIAGAQLL
+219 HALGIAGAQSL
-230 CEASRYPVVVGGG
+230 CDASRYPVVVGGG
-243 VHADDVPALAR
+243 VHTDDIPALAR
-254 TAADGWFV
+254 TTAAGWFV

-272 ERATRELVQAWT
+272 ESATRQLISAWT
-284 AVRGAARHGVAASA
+284 AIRGEQRHGYAAA
-298 ASHPQS
+298 GI
-304 DVAAPLQCGAA
+304 AAPTASSSIPFLPHWRTK
-315 MFDVEQPHGL
+315 QPHGL

-335 SSGGAGIQADLKTML
+335 SSGGAGIQADLKTMM

-370 VRAVQNADPSILAD
+370 VRDVQNAEPRVLAE
-384 QIDAV
+384 QVDAV

-406 ALIETIADRLTAHQA
+406 DLIETIAERLSAHQA

-440 DDAVAALTT
+440 DDAVAALTSK
-449 RLFPLATVIT
+449 LFPLATVIT

-467 LLAQAMQERTSEDDT
+467 LLEQALQERSSADDAPA
-482 ESARLLSEGIRTE
+482 ARLLSAGIRTE
-495 ADMETAG
+495 ADME
-502 RTITPNMPETEALL
+502 M
-516 AQAMQERTSED
+516 
-527 DTESARL
+527 
-534 LSEGIRTEADMET
+534 
-547 AGRTLAK
+547 AGRTLAE
-554 HFGCAVLVKGGHGIK
+554 HFGCAVLVKGGHGVK

-621 SAKEYLTGAL
+621 SAKDYLTGAL

-638 HGAGPMDHA
+638 HGSGPMDHA

>member
-7 PTMRDHFDLRAYFVV
+7 PTMRECFDLRAYFVV

-41 GGATFIQLRAKHADT
+41 GGATFVQLRAKHADA
-56 RDLTAMAEAIAAVIA
+56 RELTDMARAIANVIDS
-71 QAGKADT
+71 AGKADT
-78 VAFVIDDRVD
+78 VAFVIDDRTDV
-88 AAWQCRELGIKVD
+88 AWQCRQLGIK
-101 GVRDLTAMAEAIA
+101 I
-114 AVIAQAGK
+114 
-122 ADTVAFVIDD
+122 
-132 RVDAAWQCRELGIK
+132 
-146 VDGVHIG
+146 DGVHIG
-153 QDDMAPGQARALL
+153 QDDMMPEQARAML

-176 ETLPHI
+176 ETLQHI
-182 EAANALPSG
+182 ATANALPDG
-191 TIDYI
+191 VVDYI
-196 GAGPLHYTATKPDAA
+196 GAGPLHYTATKPEAA

-219 HALGIAGAQLL
+219 HALGIAGAQSL
-230 CEASRYPVVVGGG
+230 CDASRYPVVVGGG
-243 VHADDVPALAR
+243 VHTDDIPALAR
-254 TAADGWFV
+254 TTAAGWFV

-272 ERATRELVQAWT
+272 ESATRQLISAWT
-284 AVRGAARHGVAASA
+284 AIRGEQRHGYAAA
-298 ASHPQS
+298 GI
-304 DVAAPLQCGAA
+304 AAPTASSSIPFLPHWRTK
-315 MFDVEQPHGL
+315 QPHGL

-335 SSGGAGIQADLKTML
+335 SSGGAGIQADLKTMM

-370 VRAVQNADPSILAD
+370 VRDVQNAEPHVLAE

-406 ALIETIADRLTAHQA
+406 DLIETIAERLSAHQA

-440 DDAVAALTT
+440 DDAVAALTSK
-449 RLFPLATVIT
+449 LFPLATVIT

-467 LLAQAMQERTSEDDT
+467 LLEQARQERSSADDAPA
-482 ESARLLSEGIRTE
+482 ARLLSAGIRTE
-495 ADMETAG
+495 ADME
-502 RTITPNMPETEALL
+502 M
-516 AQAMQERTSED
+516 
-527 DTESARL
+527 
-534 LSEGIRTEADMET
+534 
-547 AGRTLAK
+547 AGRTLAE
-554 HFGCAVLVKGGHGIK
+554 HFGCAVLVKGGHGVK

-621 SAKEYLTGAL
+621 SAKDYLTGAL

-638 HGAGPMDHA
+638 RGSGPMDHA

>member
-1 MNRFPY
+1 MNRSPY
-7 PTMRDHFDLRAYFVV
+7 PTMRDRFDLRAYFVV

-29 RPVTDVVAAALR
+29 RPVADVVAAALR
-41 GGATFIQLRAKHADT
+41 GGATFIQLRAKHAD
-56 RDLTAMAEAIAAVIA
+56 A
-71 QAGKADT
+71 
-78 VAFVIDDRVD
+78 
-88 AAWQCRELGIKVD
+88 RE
-101 GVRDLTAMAEAIA
+101 LTAMAEAIA

-153 QDDMAPGQARALL
+153 QDDMAPEQARALL

-254 TAADGWFV
+254 TAAAGWFV

-272 ERATRELVQAWT
+272 ERATRELLQAWT
-284 AVRGAARHGVAASA
+284 AVRGDARHGVATSA

-304 DVAAPLQCGAA
+304 DVAAPPQCGAA
-315 MFDVEQPHGL
+315 MFDVKQPHGL

-350 ANGVFG
+350 SNGVFG

-370 VRAVQNADPSILAD
+370 VRAVQNADPAILAD

-440 DDAVAALTT
+440 DDAVVALTT

-467 LLAQAMQERTSEDDT
+467 LLAQVMQDRTSEDDT

-495 ADMETAG
+495 ADMETA
-502 RTITPNMPETEALL
+502 A
-516 AQAMQERTSED
+516 
-527 DTESARL
+527 
-534 LSEGIRTEADMET
+534 
-547 AGRTLAK
+547 RTLAE

-615 LPQAVR
+615 MPQAVR
-621 SAKEYLTGAL
+621 SAKDYLTGAL

-638 HGAGPMDHA
+638 HGSGPMDHA